1 MTIAIDIDE
10 VLADTLNSYIKYHNN
25 TYNTSLKREQFF
37 TYNWWEILQVEFN
50 EGVRR
55 FNDFV
60 NKGYFGNL
68 PLVRGANEVVTKLKQ
83 SHDLVIVTSRMG
95 ELKKITKKWLDK
107 NFPGCFLK
115 VYHTESIYDKNAIT
129 KHQACLKSKADILIE
144 DDSNFAAECMNNG
157 IKVLLVDSPWNRDF
171 EILTNATRVHS
182 WDDILQ
188 QVNNIMVSCK

>member
-37 TYNWWEILQVEFN
+37 TYNWWEVLQIEFN
-50 EGVRR
+50 EGATR

-60 NKGYFGNL
+60 NKGYFENL
-68 PLVRGANEVVTKLKQ
+68 PLVKGAKQAVIKLKEN
-83 SHDLVIVTSRMG
+83 HNLAIVTSRMG
-95 ELKKITKKWLDK
+95 ELKAITKKWINK

-115 VYHTESIYDKNAIT
+115 IYHTKSVYDKNAIT
-129 KHQACLKSKADILIE
+129 KHQACLKSRADILIE
-144 DDSNFAAECMNNG
+144 DDINFASECMNNG
-157 IKVLLVDSPWNRDF
+157 IKVLLVDRPWNRDF
-171 EILTNATRVHS
+171 EVLTNAVRVHS

-188 QVNNIMVSCK
+188 QVKNVTASCK